1 MPNGGINKQR
11 YFDIDRFMSKN
22 TVLFC
27 GIFKGGILYNKTKHK
42 KPRVVNSVQRTAYIM
57 SQLFFTQ
64 RGAVGRSRSL
74 LFEFLQLKSRRYA
87 LDAKP

>member
-42 KPRVVNSVQRTAYIM
+42 KPRVVNSVQRTLCHSCSLHNVERSVAREVYY
-57 SQLFFTQ
+57 LNFFN
-64 RGAVGRSRSL
+64 
-74 LFEFLQLKSRRYA
+74 
-87 LDAKP
+87 